1 MLKVYLSTYVFTVN
15 GKEFNREQSPP
26 YLEEEKPNKIT
37 TEEIFSG
44 YDFESL
50 LTCLEVTE
58 LNKCDNFVFGC
69 YKKDPNKKKIYFDN
83 GDNYTG
89 FFGTTIKNNGRPVE
103 WSVTEITKEIE
114 VSMERLFQIGDSEKV
129 IQYLK
134 ERGLTVCPMA
144 K

>member
-1 MLKVYLSTYVFTVN
+1 MLKAYISTYVFTVN
-15 GKEFNREQSPP
+15 GKEFNRKQSAP

-37 TEEIFSG
+37 TEKILSG
-44 YDFESL
+44 HDFESL
-50 LTCLEVTE
+50 YSCLEMAKK
-58 LNKCDNFVFGC
+58 LNDSFIFGC
-69 YKKDPNKKKIYFDN
+69 HTKDPKKKKIYFDN

-89 FFGTTIKNNGRPVE
+89 IFGTTIKNNGRPVE

-114 VSMERLFQIGDSEKV
+114 VSMERLFQISNSEKV

-134 ERGLTVCPMA
+134 ERGLTVCPMT